1 MLKSY
6 NFPSVYEATNQ
17 ELTNVAENILDGI
30 KINMDD
36 SEYIVGNLAL
46 VEGYS
51 PHKSINAAPT
61 DEEYKLLS
69 KAGLLLTQPK
79 GEEEIYLTT
88 GFPFSTY
95 MLYREKASEILQG
108 RHIINYDASTF
119 GGPANAKREVNVGK
133 VDVIPEIQGCT
144 VAIREGELQEKDNFF
159 IVSLGYGTC
168 EAVVS
173 TRAGLINRS
182 AVSTHGIR
190 HAVNLLANELNKNFY
205 LNLKTE
211 HQIDVAFQKGN
222 ITVNRVKQN
231 ILDIREKVLRMY
243 YQEIIS
249 PNLRRAFTDDDFN
262 KCPKMYLVGGGALYP
277 ELVNAFKEEFGGIV
291 EVIVY
296 PEADKCASQGYCL
309 NSKLRAAAS
318 RSNVPN
324 NVEAEEIKIFR
335 NPQLAVGIDIGN
347 ANTCVTI
354 YKEGE

>member
-17 ELTNVAENILDGI
+17 DLENVAENILDGI
-30 KINMDD
+30 KINIDD
-36 SEYIVGNLAL
+36 SDYIVGNLAL

-51 PHKSINAAPT
+51 PHKNINASPT

-69 KAGLLLTQPK
+69 KVGLLLTQPK

-88 GFPFSTY
+88 GFPFATY
-95 MLYREKASEILQG
+95 SLYKDKAIETLQG

-119 GGPANAKREVNVGK
+119 GGPANTKREVNVAK
-133 VDVIPEIQGCT
+133 VDIIPEIMGCIT
-144 VAIREGELQEKDNFF
+144 AIREGSFKEKDNFF

-190 HAVNLLANELNKNFY
+190 HAVNLLSNELSKNFY

-211 HQIDVAFQKGN
+211 HQIDVAFQKGS
-222 ITVNRVKQN
+222 ITINRVKQN
-231 ILDIREKVLRMY
+231 ILDIREKVLKLY

-249 PNLRRAFTDDDFN
+249 PNLKRAFIDDDFN
-262 KCPKMYLVGGGALYP
+262 KCSKMYLVGGGALYP
-277 ELVNAFKEEFGGIV
+277 EIVESFKKEFGDII
-291 EVIVY
+291 EIIVY
-296 PEADKCASQGYCL
+296 PEAEKCAAQGYCL
-309 NSKLRAAAS
+309 HSKLKMNS
-318 RSNVPN
+318 SKSNLPAN
-324 NVEAEEIKIFR
+324 IEEEEIKIFK

-347 ANTCVTI
+347 ANTCVTVH
-354 YKEGE
+354 KEG

>member
-17 ELTNVAENILDGI
+17 ELANVAENILDGI
-30 KINMDD
+30 KINLDD
-36 SEYIVGNLAL
+36 NDYIVGNLAL
-46 VEGYS
+46 IEGYS
-51 PHKSINAAPT
+51 PHKNINAAPT
-61 DEEYKLLS
+61 DKEYKLLS
-69 KAGLLLTQPK
+69 EASLLLTQPK
-79 GEEEIYLTT
+79 GEEELYLTT
-88 GFPFSTY
+88 GFPFATY
-95 MLYREKASEILQG
+95 MLYRDKAIETLQG

-119 GGPANAKREVNVGK
+119 GGPVNAKREVNVGK
-133 VDVIPEIQGCT
+133 VEVIPEIMGCT
-144 VAIREGELQEKDNFF
+144 IAIREGQLQEKENFF

-190 HAVNLLANELNKNFY
+190 HAVNLLSNELAKNFY

-211 HQIDVAFQKGN
+211 HQIDVAFQRGS

-231 ILDIREKVLRMY
+231 ILDIREKALKMY
-243 YQEIIS
+243 YNEIIA

-262 KCPKMYLVGGGALYP
+262 KCSKMYLVGGGALYS
-277 ELVNAFKEEFGGIV
+277 ELVNCFREEFGDIV
-291 EVIVY
+291 DVVVY
-296 PEADKCASQGYCL
+296 PEPEKCASQGYCL
-309 NSKLRAAAS
+309 NSRIKAN
-318 RSNVPN
+318 SNKSVIPN
-324 NVEAEEIKIFR
+324 NVGIEEIKIFR
-335 NPQLAVGIDIGN
+335 NQQLSVGIDIGN

>member
-17 ELTNVAENILDGI
+17 ELSNVAENILDGI
-30 KINMDD
+30 KISVDD
-36 SEYIVGNLAL
+36 IDYIVGNLAL

-51 PHKSINAAPT
+51 PHKNINAAPT
-61 DEEYKLLS
+61 DNEYKLLS

-88 GFPFSTY
+88 GFPFATY
-95 MLYREKASEILQG
+95 MLYRDKAVEVLQG

-119 GGPANAKREVNVGK
+119 GGPSIAKREVNVGK
-133 VDVIPEIQGCT
+133 VEVLPEIMGCT
-144 VAIREGELQEKDNFF
+144 VAIREGKLQEKDNFF

-190 HAVNLLANELNKNFY
+190 QAVNLLANELAKNFY

-211 HQIDVAFQKGN
+211 HQIDVAFQQGS
-222 ITVNRVKQN
+222 ITVNRVKHN
-231 ILDIREKVLRMY
+231 ILDIREKVLKMY
-243 YQEIIS
+243 YNEVVA
-249 PNLRRAFTDDDFN
+249 PNLRRAFNDDDFN
-262 KCPKMYLVGGGALYP
+262 KCTKMYLVGGGAMYP
-277 ELVNAFKEEFGGIV
+277 ELIECFKEEFGSIIPV
-291 EVIVY
+291 EVY
-296 PEADKCASQGYCL
+296 PEPEKCASHGYCL
-309 NSKLRAAAS
+309 NSKLKANS
-318 RSNVPN
+318 SKSNIPS

-347 ANTCVTI
+347 ANTCITI
-354 YKEGE
+354 YKDGE

>member
-30 KINMDD
+30 KINIDD
-36 SEYIVGNLAL
+36 SDYIVGNLAL
-46 VEGYS
+46 IEGYS
-51 PHKSINAAPT
+51 PHKNINAAPT

-69 KAGLLLTQPK
+69 KASLLLTQPK

-88 GFPFSTY
+88 GFPFATY
-95 MLYREKASEILQG
+95 MLYRDKAIETLQG

-119 GGPANAKREVNVGK
+119 GGPSNTKREVNVGK
-133 VDVIPEIQGCT
+133 VEIIPEILGCT
-144 VAIREGELQEKDNFF
+144 TAIREGNLQEKENFF
-159 IVSLGYGTC
+159 IISLGYGTC

-190 HAVNLLANELNKNFY
+190 HAVNLLANELAKSFY

-211 HQIDVAFQKGN
+211 HQIDVAFQKGS

-231 ILDIREKVLRMY
+231 ILDIREKVLKLY

-249 PNLRRAFTDDDFN
+249 PNLRRAFVDDDFN
-262 KCPKMYLVGGGALYP
+262 KCSKMYLVGGGALYP
-277 ELVNAFKEEFGGIV
+277 ELVEAFKEEFGSIV
-291 EVIVY
+291 DVIIY
-296 PEADKCASQGYCL
+296 PEPEKCASQGYCL
-309 NSKLRAAAS
+309 YSKVKANAAKNNIP
-318 RSNVPN
+318 SNI
-324 NVEAEEIKIFR
+324 EAEEIKIFR

-354 YKEGE
+354 YKDGE

>member
-30 KINMDD
+30 KISVDD
-36 SEYIVGNLAL
+36 NEYIVGNLAL
-46 VEGYS
+46 IEGYS
-51 PHKSINAAPT
+51 PHKNINAAPT
-61 DEEYKLLS
+61 DDEYKLLS

-88 GFPFSTY
+88 GFPFATY
-95 MLYREKASEILQG
+95 MLYRDKAVETLQG

-119 GGPANAKREVNVGK
+119 GGPSAAKREVNVGK
-133 VDVIPEIQGCT
+133 VEILPEIMGCT
-144 VAIREGELQEKDNFF
+144 VAIREGRLQEKENFF

-173 TRAGLINRS
+173 TRAGIINRS

-190 HAVNLLANELNKNFY
+190 HSVNLLANELAKNFY

-211 HQIDVAFQKGN
+211 HQIDVAFQQGS
-222 ITVNRVKQN
+222 ITVNRVKHN

-243 YQEIIS
+243 YQEIIA

-262 KCPKMYLVGGGALYP
+262 KCTKMYLVGGGALYP
-277 ELVNAFKEEFGGIV
+277 ELIECFKEEFGSIV
-291 EVIVY
+291 SVEVY
-296 PEADKCASQGYCL
+296 PEPEKCASHGYCL
-309 NSKLRAAAS
+309 NSKIKANAS
-318 RSNVPN
+318 KNNIPS

-347 ANTCVTI
+347 ANTCITI
-354 YKEGE
+354 YKDGE

>member
-17 ELTNVAENILDGI
+17 ELCNVAENILDGI
-30 KINMDD
+30 KITVDD
-36 SEYIVGNLAL
+36 TEYIVGNLAL
-46 VEGYS
+46 IEGYS
-51 PHKSINAAPT
+51 PHKNINPSPAE
-61 DEEYKLLS
+61 EEYRLLCDT
-69 KAGLLLTQPK
+69 ALLLTQPK

-95 MLYREKASEILQG
+95 MLYRDKASEILQG

-133 VDVIPEIQGCT
+133 VEIIPEIMGCT
-144 VAIREGELQEKDNFF
+144 LAIREGKLQEKENFF

-182 AVSTHGIR
+182 AVSTHGLR
-190 HAVNLLANELNKNFY
+190 HAVNLLANELAKSFY

-211 HQIDVAFQKGN
+211 HQIDVAFQKGS
-222 ITVNRVKQN
+222 ITVNRVKHN
-231 ILDIREKVLRMY
+231 ILDIRERVLKIY
-243 YQEIIS
+243 YHEIIA

-262 KCPKMYLVGGGALYP
+262 KCTKLYLVGGGALYP
-277 ELVNAFKEEFGGIV
+277 ELVDCFKEEFGDIV
-291 EVIVY
+291 SVEVY
-296 PEADKCASQGYCL
+296 PEPERCASHGYCL
-309 NSKLRAAAS
+309 NSKIKSSTAKSAI
-318 RSNVPN
+318 PN
-324 NVEAEEIKIFR
+324 NVDADEIKIFR
-335 NPQLAVGIDIGN
+335 NPQLAVGMDIGN

-354 YKEGE
+354 YKDGE

>member
-30 KINMDD
+30 KIDMDD
-36 SEYIVGNLAL
+36 TEYIVGNLAL

-51 PHKSINAAPT
+51 PHKNINAAPT

-69 KAGLLLTQPK
+69 KASLLLTQPK

-119 GGPANAKREVNVGK
+119 GGPTNAKREVNVGK
-133 VDVIPEIQGCT
+133 VDVIPEILGCT
-144 VAIREGELQEKDNFF
+144 VAIREGSLQEKDNFF

-222 ITVNRVKQN
+222 ITVNRVRQN

-277 ELVNAFKEEFGGIV
+277 ELVNAFKEEYGDIV
-291 EVIVY
+291 EVAVY
-296 PEADKCASQGYCL
+296 PEPDKCASQGYCL
-309 NSKLRAAAS
+309 NSKLKANAS
-318 RSNVPN
+318 RSNVPS

-354 YKEGE
+354 YKDGE

>member
-17 ELTNVAENILDGI
+17 ELANVAENILDGL
-30 KINMDD
+30 KINLDD
-36 SEYIVGNLAL
+36 TDYIVGNLAL

-69 KAGLLLTQPK
+69 EASLLLTQPK

-88 GFPFSTY
+88 GFPFATY
-95 MLYREKASEILQG
+95 ILYRDKAMEVLQG

-119 GGPANAKREVNVGK
+119 GGPNTTKREVNVGK
-133 VDVIPEIQGCT
+133 VEIIPEIMGCT
-144 VAIREGELQEKDNFF
+144 TAIREGNLQEKENFF

-173 TRAGLINRS
+173 TRAGLSNRS

-190 HAVNLLANELNKNFY
+190 HAVNLLANELSKNFY

-222 ITVNRVKQN
+222 ITVNRVKHN
-231 ILDIREKVLRMY
+231 ILDIREKVLKMY
-243 YQEIIS
+243 YNEIVA
-249 PNLRRAFTDDDFN
+249 PNLT
-262 KCPKMYLVGGGALYP
+262 
-277 ELVNAFKEEFGGIV
+277 
-291 EVIVY
+291 
-296 PEADKCASQGYCL
+296 
-309 NSKLRAAAS
+309 
-318 RSNVPN
+318 
-324 NVEAEEIKIFR
+324 
-335 NPQLAVGIDIGN
+335 
-347 ANTCVTI
+347 
-354 YKEGE
+354 

>member
-30 KINMDD
+30 KINIDD
-36 SEYIVGNLAL
+36 TDYIVGNLAL
-46 VEGYS
+46 IEGYS
-51 PHKSINAAPT
+51 PHKNINAAPT
-61 DEEYKLLS
+61 DDEYKLLS
-69 KAGLLLTQPK
+69 KASLLLTQPK

-95 MLYREKASEILQG
+95 MLYRDKALETLQG

-119 GGPANAKREVNVGK
+119 GGPSHTKREVNVGK
-133 VDVIPEIQGCT
+133 VEIIPEILGCT
-144 VAIREGELQEKDNFF
+144 TAIREGQTQEKENFF

-190 HAVNLLANELNKNFY
+190 HAVNLLANELAKNFY

-211 HQIDVAFQKGN
+211 HQIDVAFQKGS
-222 ITVNRVKQN
+222 ITVNRVKHN
-231 ILDIREKVLRMY
+231 ILDLREKVLKMY
-243 YQEIIS
+243 YQEIIA
-249 PNLRRAFTDDDFN
+249 PNLRRAFSDDDFN
-262 KCPKMYLVGGGALYP
+262 KCSKMYLVGGGALYP
-277 ELVNAFKEEFGGIV
+277 ELVDAFKEEYGDIV
-291 EVIVY
+291 NVNVY
-296 PEADKCASQGYCL
+296 PEPEKCAAHGYCL
-309 NSKLRAAAS
+309 YSKLKSTAS
-318 RSNVPN
+318 RSAIPS

-335 NPQLAVGIDIGN
+335 NPQLAVGMDIGN
-347 ANTCVTI
+347 ANTCITI
-354 YKEGE
+354 YKDGE

>member
-30 KINMDD
+30 KIHIDD
-36 SEYIVGNLAL
+36 TDYIVGNLAL
-46 VEGYS
+46 IEGYS
-51 PHKSINAAPT
+51 PHKNINAAPT
-61 DEEYKLLS
+61 DEEYKLLC

-79 GEEEIYLTT
+79 GEEELYLTT

-95 MLYREKASEILQG
+95 MLYRDKALETLQG

-119 GGPANAKREVNVGK
+119 GGPDNAKREVNVGK
-133 VDVIPEIQGCT
+133 VEIIPEIMGCT
-144 VAIREGELQEKDNFF
+144 IAIREGKLQEKDNFF

-173 TRAGLINRS
+173 TRAGIINRS
-182 AVSTHGIR
+182 AISTHGIR
-190 HAVNLLANELNKNFY
+190 HAVNLLANELSKNFY

-211 HQIDVAFQKGN
+211 HQIDIAFQKGN
-222 ITVNRVKQN
+222 ITINRVKQN
-231 ILDIREKVLRMY
+231 ILDIREKVLKMY

-249 PNLRRAFTDDDFN
+249 PNLRKAFTDDDFN
-262 KCPKMYLVGGGALYP
+262 KCSKMYLVGGGALYP
-277 ELVNAFKEEFGGIV
+277 ELIECFKEEFGDV
-291 EVIVY
+291 VDVQVY
-296 PEADKCASQGYCL
+296 PEAEKCASHGYCL
-309 NSKLRAAAS
+309 NSKIKASAAK
-318 RSNVPN
+318 SNIPS

-347 ANTCVTI
+347 ANTCVSI
-354 YKEGE
+354 YKDGE

>member
-17 ELTNVAENILDGI
+17 ELANVAENILDGI
-30 KINMDD
+30 KINLDD
-36 SEYIVGNLAL
+36 TDYIVGNLAL

-51 PHKSINAAPT
+51 PHMSINAAPT

-69 KAGLLLTQPK
+69 EASLLLTQPK

-88 GFPFSTY
+88 GFPFATY
-95 MLYREKASEILQG
+95 ILYRDKAMEVLQG

-119 GGPANAKREVNVGK
+119 GGPNTTKREVNVGK
-133 VDVIPEIQGCT
+133 VEIIPEIMGCT
-144 VAIREGELQEKDNFF
+144 TAIREGNLQEKENFF

-190 HAVNLLANELNKNFY
+190 HAVNLLANELSKNFY

-222 ITVNRVKQN
+222 ITVNRVKHN
-231 ILDIREKVLRMY
+231 ILDIREKVLKMY
-243 YQEIIS
+243 YNEIVA
-249 PNLRRAFTDDDFN
+249 PNLRKAFIDDDFN
-262 KCPKMYLVGGGALYP
+262 KCTKMYLVGGGALYP
-277 ELVNAFKEEFGGIV
+277 ELVDCFKEEFGDIV
-291 EVIVY
+291 SVNVY
-296 PEADKCASQGYCL
+296 PEPEKCASQGYCL
-309 NSKLRAAAS
+309 NSKIKSSVA
-318 RSNVPN
+318 RSNIPHN
-324 NVEAEEIKIFR
+324 IEAEEIKIFR